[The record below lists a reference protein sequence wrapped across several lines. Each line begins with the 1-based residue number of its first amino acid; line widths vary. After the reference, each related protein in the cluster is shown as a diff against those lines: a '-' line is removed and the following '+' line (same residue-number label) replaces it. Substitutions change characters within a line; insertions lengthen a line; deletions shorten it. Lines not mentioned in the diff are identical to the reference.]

1 MFTQL
6 PNGLHFEWTIK
17 ALLAGKHVLLEKP
30 AANTAAET
38 RQMFALAKERG
49 LVLLEAFHYRFHP
62 AIQRVKAI
70 LESGE
75 LGAVQS
81 VRANMLTTKG
91 IFTGDDIRFDYDLGG
106 GAMMDMGCA
115 CPYSLANRGAERPA
129 GYALCVTRYLGGEPT
144 EVLAASHVERG
155 PRVDRATDVHLALA
169 SGATARLA
177 CDLEFPAAFA
187 GVVPHLP
194 DWSVAATCEG
204 GSVALTN
211 FLMPV
216 HWHSIVVTKADGTVR
231 TEKAYTGAGKGEAWW
246 STCGIWFLRLGS
258 ERRADCW
265 DRYRY
270 QLEAFVDRLRGRE
283 PQHWFTEEDSVQN
296 MHWIEQIYAKVSVL
310 RLCCYPAYPDEF
322 RADTGADQRRRTSR
336 MRDALHT
343 TLAVFCT
350 RRLLPRSVRVR

>member
-177 CDLEFPAAFA
+177 CDLEFPVGRRDVRGRQRRA
-187 GVVPHLP
+187 HELP
-194 DWSVAATCEG
+194 DARALALDRRHEG
-204 GSVALTN
+204 RRDGAHGEG
-211 FLMPV
+211 V
-216 HWHSIVVTKADGTVR
+216 HG
-231 TEKAYTGAGKGEAWW
+231 
-246 STCGIWFLRLGS
+246 
-258 ERRADCW
+258 
-265 DRYRY
+265 
-270 QLEAFVDRLRGRE
+270 RG
-283 PQHWFTEEDSVQN
+283 
-296 MHWIEQIYAKVSVL
+296 
-310 RLCCYPAYPDEF
+310 
-322 RADTGADQRRRTSR
+322 
-336 MRDALHT
+336 
-343 TLAVFCT
+343 
-350 RRLLPRSVRVR
+350 